1 MRIVIIEAGPTYT
14 ERVGTFTANLTGIKS
29 EMVEQAKT
37 LVTKRGYRVMPGP
50 EAAESEGGCCE
61 HVSASDGTEYIA
73 ITVYPGQDGKKGRT
87 TFSNNVLKK
96 TTDEHG
102 ETPCITLSIMPDG

>member
-1 MRIVIIEAGPTYT
+1 MRIVIIEAGPAYT

-61 HVSASDGTEYIA
+61 HVSVSDGTEYIA
-73 ITVYPGQDGKKGRT
+73 ITVYPGGDWLASLLPEGAIEEARRNRNIKR
-87 TFSNNVLKK
+87 
-96 TTDEHG
+96 
-102 ETPCITLSIMPDG
+102 